1 MARVVCDQ
9 LSTQFRQPVVVENRA
24 GAGTAIAAAF
34 VAKSDPDGYTVLV
47 NSSAH
52 TISPLLQPN
61 PTFDPGRD
69 FSAVIPFGNSPNVL
83 VVSPSRGFKTVGDLL
98 AAARA
103 KPGSLNFASAGV
115 GSGVHMS
122 AERFLASAG
131 IVAVHVP
138 FKGSPEA
145 ISELMAGRVDF
156 YFSPVGLVAAH
167 IREGKL
173 LALAVNSPKRAV
185 ILPEV
190 PTLAEAGVAD
200 AEYPLWYGLFVPAR
214 TPRHVVETLHRET
227 LKALKTPNVEDK
239 LATLAGEN
247 SRPTNGE
254 NSTPAHT
261 SCGETGRSIIAMRFF
276 GRDLGGRR
284 SVQLSDAHKKIS
296 VAAKPSAVRPAC
308 SAAHFSIKARLAGP
322 ALAGSVAI
330 SILFVTGR
338 DLVLEM
344 GTPPYR
350 ALLIRKG

>member
-1 MARVVCDQ
+1 M
-9 LSTQFRQPVVVENRA
+9 
-24 GAGTAIAAAF
+24 
-34 VAKSDPDGYTVLV
+34 
-47 NSSAH
+47 
-52 TISPLLQPN
+52 
-61 PTFDPGRD
+61 
-69 FSAVIPFGNSPNVL
+69 
-83 VVSPSRGFKTVGDLL
+83 
-98 AAARA
+98 
-103 KPGSLNFASAGV
+103 
-115 GSGVHMS
+115 
-122 AERFLASAG
+122 
-131 IVAVHVP
+131 
-138 FKGSPEA
+138 
-145 ISELMAGRVDF
+145 
-156 YFSPVGLVAAH
+156 
-167 IREGKL
+167 
-173 LALAVNSPKRAV
+173 
-185 ILPEV
+185 
-190 PTLAEAGVAD
+190 
-200 AEYPLWYGLFVPAR
+200 
-214 TPRHVVETLHRET
+214 
-227 LKALKTPNVEDK
+227 EDK